1 MSGSTVSSTGG
12 TTFEELCRGQEKNY
26 AFNLVDLGKNLS
38 MRKRIDLLIAKVH
51 DTISSLE
58 IGSEMSIEKFCIG
71 KTYAEA
77 KTHKEFKREDKDT
90 WRLNG
95 VSTRW
100 HGKYKKEGYD
110 GLVVL
115 GAVSR
120 AMLKKG
126 RDKDVWNQQLYV
138 LGLES
143 ALITHFAYEEYDQ
156 RLANDSLDPGKL
168 QRKLAA
174 GYVIYIAF
182 KYEDEESES
191 EENESEE
198 SETD

>member
-1 MSGSTVSSTGG
+1 MSSSESGATASSTGG
-12 TTFEELCRGQEKNY
+12 TTFEQLCRGEEQSY
-26 AFNLVDLGKNLS
+26 AFNLVDFDRNS
-38 MRKRIDLLIAKVH
+38 SQRARIDLLIYKVH
-51 DTISSLE
+51 ETIRCLE
-58 IGSEMSIEKFCIG
+58 LESGKNVEQFCIG

-77 KTHKEFKREDKDT
+77 KAGKTFKRNDKNT
-90 WRLNG
+90 WRLKGISN
-95 VSTRW
+95 RW
-100 HGKYKKEGYD
+100 LGKYEKEGYD

-120 AMLKKG
+120 AMLKKE
-126 RDKDVWNQQLYV
+126 RKDIWNQQLYV

-143 ALITHFAYEEYDQ
+143 ALITHFAYEECDQ

-168 QRKLAA
+168 QGSLAA

-191 EENESEE
+191 ED